1 MPEYRYKILIE
12 YDGTDFSGWQIQPG
26 KRTVQGIIQRALSQY
41 TREDVK
47 LSGAGRTDTG
57 VHAVGQVGSFATEKK
72 YNLRDLLYH
81 INGILPE
88 DVAIKK
94 IIQTALDFDP
104 RREALNRTYRYYI
117 AESSSPLN
125 RMTHYHS
132 RKKLDIAKLS
142 KAAKLILGNRDFSS
156 FCRQKSLKDDNH
168 CRVTGSRWFRRDGS
182 LIYEITAD
190 RFLHNMVRRLVGAML
205 AVESSKLN
213 LTQFAAFLN
222 NKGHVR
228 YSAEA
233 KGLVLMKIAY
243 RKAKR

>member
-12 YDGTDFSGWQIQPG
+12 YDGTDYSGWQIQPG
-26 KRTVQGIIQRALSQY
+26 KRTVQGVIQRAISQY

-47 LSGAGRTDTG
+47 LSGAGRTDSG
-57 VHAVGQVGSFATEKK
+57 VHAAGQVGSFATMKRFELK
-72 YNLRDLLYH
+72 DLLYH
-81 INGILPE
+81 LNAILPE

-94 IIQTALDFDP
+94 ISYTASDFDP
-104 RREALNRTYRYYI
+104 RRNALSRTYRYYI
-117 AESSSPLN
+117 SELPSPLS
-125 RMTHYHS
+125 RATHYHS
-132 RKKLDIAKLS
+132 RKKLDVIRLN
-142 KAAKLILGNRDFSS
+142 KAAKLILGNNDFSA

-168 CRVTGSRWFRRDGS
+168 CRVTTSRWFRHGGS
-182 LIYEITAD
+182 LIYEITAN

-213 LTQFAAFLN
+213 LTQFKAFLN

-228 YSAEA
+228 FSAEA

-243 RKAKR
+243 RKVKR